1 MKHEDLV
8 ELVKESGD
16 YCGDIK
22 YGQCDEFIGFVY
34 VRNYKYDNDEFQ
46 QAFPI
51 PLQSSEL

>member
-8 ELVKESGD
+8 DLVKESGD

-34 VRNYKYDNDEFQ
+34 VRNYKYENDEFQ
-46 QAFPI
+46 QAFAV
-51 PLQSSEL
+51 PLQSEE